1 MDTEKTMGR
10 VSRPE
15 TVENYEFSK
24 GVKNFWTFLDDQNR
38 SNGAARGSTS
48 IPIFFSG
55 IPQYEN
61 PKFQLLACS
70 GARHRRGAAQKIFPR
85 VIP

>member
-1 MDTEKTMGR
+1 MGR
-10 VSRPE
+10 VSKPE
-15 TVENYEFSK
+15 TLQNYEFSE
-24 GVKNFWTFLDDQNR
+24 GVKIFWTFLDDQNR

-55 IPQYEN
+55 FPQYEN
-61 PKFQLLACS
+61 PKFQPLPCS
-70 GARHRRGAAQKIFPR
+70 GARHRRGAAQKIFPC